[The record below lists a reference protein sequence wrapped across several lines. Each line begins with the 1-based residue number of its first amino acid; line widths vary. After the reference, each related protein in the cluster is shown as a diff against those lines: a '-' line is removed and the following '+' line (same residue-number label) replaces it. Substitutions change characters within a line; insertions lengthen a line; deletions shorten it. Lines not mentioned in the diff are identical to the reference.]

1 MAYVMVPAAFP
12 SYLGGLSQGWA
23 FAWRALM
30 AGELF
35 VQISGSP
42 AVGTMLNN
50 AYQAGKPEF
59 LLAVMIVVLAIGMV
73 MDALFSGVARRART
87 RRGLSGFRA

>member
-1 MAYVMVPAAFP
+1 
-12 SYLGGLSQGWA
+12 
-23 FAWRALM
+23 
-30 AGELF
+30 
-35 VQISGSP
+35 
-42 AVGTMLNN
+42 MLNN